1 VSAKGDE
8 LSLTKIKWKK
18 SEGFAATKIDRNY
31 QGKPIRV
38 GGKTYPTGF
47 GIHAPSMLVFEIP
60 AGYTRFKATGGLD
73 NSGSDQPG
81 GCGDQASV
89 QFSVYSE
96 TPSGTPPTAGKDLL
110 TKVLGK
116 NGPLAVAD
124 KDLEQFLT
132 GSDRT
137 QLVALKKE
145 HEQARAEAPAM
156 YAVAHAYTESKP
168 EDMNVFVRGNPANKR
183 ELAPRRFL
191 RVIAGDDRPS
201 YTEGSG
207 RRQLAMAI
215 SAADNPLTPRVIVN
229 RVWQHHFGRGIVSTP
244 SNFGKLGERPT
255 HPQLLDY
262 LTRRFIDSG
271 WSIKQLHREI
281 MLSATYQLGTDNHA
295 ANSEIDAD
303 NRYLWRMNRRRLDVE
318 AWRDALL
325 HVSGRLDPKLKGPST
340 MLSDAKNVRR
350 TVYAKISRHELD
362 SLLRLFDFPDAN
374 ITSAKRSETTV
385 PQQQLFVLNSPF
397 MVEQA
402 RSFAKR
408 LQEESADDAER
419 ITRAFRLAYG
429 RPPSQREQDL
439 GLAYLALEETE
450 TNKLSRWER
459 YTQVLLGANEFM
471 YLD

>member
-1 VSAKGDE
+1 
-8 LSLTKIKWKK
+8 
-18 SEGFAATKIDRNY
+18 
-31 QGKPIRV
+31 
-38 GGKTYPTGF
+38 
-47 GIHAPSMLVFEIP
+47 
-60 AGYTRFKATGGLD
+60 
-73 NSGSDQPG
+73 
-81 GCGDQASV
+81 
-89 QFSVYSE
+89 
-96 TPSGTPPTAGKDLL
+96 
-110 TKVLGK
+110 
-116 NGPLAVAD
+116 
-124 KDLEQFLT
+124 
-132 GSDRT
+132 
-137 QLVALKKE
+137 
-145 HEQARAEAPAM
+145 
-156 YAVAHAYTESKP
+156 
-168 EDMNVFVRGNPANKR
+168 MNVFVRGNPANKR

-191 RVIAGDDRPS
+191 RVIAGDDRPA

-262 LTRRFIDSG
+262 LTRKFIDSG

-295 ANSEIDAD
+295 ANAEIDAD

-408 LQEESADDAER
+408 LQGEGADDAER

-439 GLAYLALEETE
+439 GLAYLSLEETE

-459 YTQVLLGANEFM
+459 YAQVLLGANEFM